1 MGKFFGIFTNIW
13 TSTQESGIVLHL
25 LQRFQMKDILGSLE
39 YARCQTMSNFA
50 ITKNRII
57 KKLLLTHLL
66 NTQQVLQNDNSLFFT
81 TDCLKVK

>member
-50 ITKNRII
+50 ITKNR
-57 KKLLLTHLL
+57 KDLLY
-66 NTQQVLQNDNSLFFT
+66 SFF
-81 TDCLKVK
+81 L

>member
-39 YARCQTMSNFA
+39 YVPADRQCQILLLQKIGKIYCIVFFVGY
-50 ITKNRII
+50 TKL
-57 KKLLLTHLL
+57 KLL
-66 NTQQVLQNDNSLFFT
+66 
-81 TDCLKVK
+81 

>member
-39 YARCQTMSNFA
+39 YDPAVRQCQILLLQKIGKIYCIVFFVGY
-50 ITKNRII
+50 TKL
-57 KKLLLTHLL
+57 KLL
-66 NTQQVLQNDNSLFFT
+66 
-81 TDCLKVK
+81 